1 MIPPSVPTTTG
12 PGGVVIRRPTMGRD
26 YTRELLEERWLIA
39 TMGLGEVR
47 EGLATTRILP
57 SQSRKWLR
65 VERTLMQWTAKLNE
79 GDVYEDQLENL
90 SDLIGQL
97 IEGPVKDALIAWVM
111 EPGEYNLEATVQ
123 LVPRVIPSEAT
134 AEKAGAA

>member
-1 MIPPSVPTTTG
+1 MA
-12 PGGVVIRRPTMGRD
+12 RN

-47 EGLATTRILP
+47 EGRATTRILP
-57 SQSRKWLR
+57 GMSRKWLR
-65 VERTLMQWTAKLNE
+65 IERTLTQWAAKLNE
-79 GDVYEDQLENL
+79 GDVYADQLGNL

-111 EPGEYNLEATVQ
+111 EPGEYNLEATVK
-123 LVPRVIPSEAT
+123 LVPRVIPGT
-134 AEKAGAA
+134 VAA

>member
-1 MIPPSVPTTTG
+1 MA
-12 PGGVVIRRPTMGRD
+12 RD
-26 YTRELLEERWLIA
+26 YTRELLEERWLIV

-47 EGLATTRILP
+47 EGPATTRILP

-111 EPGEYNLEATVQ
+111 EPGEYNLEATVK
-123 LVPRVIPSEAT
+123 LAPRVIPGT
-134 AEKAGAA
+134 VAA